1 MRESST
7 KVASSRFSDISTSTF
22 GFHFSMNL
30 NSAIRNPPSAILVC
44 ALLFALCHSADWRT
58 QAAWAQTPRV
68 FKIGILTDAMVP
80 WHTSTNGFRDGLKE
94 FGYVEGKSVVFE
106 VRAAQGDLTNLPK
119 LAAELVEQKPD
130 LVFCVSDA
138 CSREIIGIPVVFTQ
152 VSDPVRLG
160 LVQSIARPGG
170 NITGIANL
178 RAELSAK
185 RLELF
190 KEIVPSLR
198 RVLLTYDPRKTEE
211 REALTSAKS
220 EASRLKLILIEHSI
234 TDPLEIEPALA
245 KLTGGGQDGILI
257 VQSGTN
263 LNIPGRSLQVANS
276 NKIPTMYPASFWSQ
290 VGGLASYGPDQ
301 YFQGRQAARLA
312 HRILTGTHPRQLPVE
327 LPDRIE
333 LVINLKAA
341 KHLGL
346 QIPGA
351 VLFRVDRV
359 IK

>member
-1 MRESST
+1 MKTRGQLLQKYAVLFLTLVSGT
-7 KVASSRFSDISTSTF
+7 TS
-22 GFHFSMNL
+22 L
-30 NSAIRNPPSAILVC
+30 AV
-44 ALLFALCHSADWRT
+44 LCRPHAV
-58 QAAWAQTPRV
+58 WAQTPKV

-94 FGYVEGKSVVFE
+94 FGYVEGKNVIFE
-106 VRAAQGDLTNLPK
+106 ARAAQGDLTHLPK
-119 LAAELVEQKPD
+119 LAAELLEQKPD
-130 LVFCVSDA
+130 LLFCVSDA
-138 CSREIIGIPVVFTQ
+138 CSREIRRIPMVFTQ
-152 VSDPVRLG
+152 VSDPVKLA
-160 LVQSIARPGG
+160 LVESIARPGG

-198 RVLLTYDPRKTEE
+198 RVLVTYDPRKTEE

-220 EASRLKLILIEHSI
+220 EAIRLKLTLIENSI

-245 KLTGGGQDGILI
+245 KLTDGGQDGILI

-263 LNIPGRSLQVANS
+263 LNIPGRSLQVATS

-301 YFQGRQAARLA
+301 YAQGRQAARLA
-312 HRILTGTHPRQLPVE
+312 HRILTGTHPRELPVE

-333 LVINLKAA
+333 FVINLKTA
-341 KHLGL
+341 KGLGL
-346 QIPGA
+346 QIPGS